1 MEMYAKS
8 DTRNSLISQ
17 SVIRIATDMGI
28 ESYVREIRHGYS
40 ICAGEFII
48 VDMADNTS
56 VKMIISDYDGYY
68 QQIKRNMRKWRK
80 IMTRKDVVLAI
91 SEDVK
96 AVDYLAM
103 REQRDKHNKLVTRRK
118 REDRRECFA
127 MALLTIFFA
136 FMIIVVMLG
145 LGQVWEMI
153 Y

>member
-1 MEMYAKS
+1 
-8 DTRNSLISQ
+8 
-17 SVIRIATDMGI
+17 
-28 ESYVREIRHGYS
+28 
-40 ICAGEFII
+40 
-48 VDMADNTS
+48 
-56 VKMIISDYDGYY
+56 
-68 QQIKRNMRKWRK
+68 
-80 IMTRKDVVLAI
+80 MTRKDVVLAI
-91 SEDVK
+91 SEGVK

-127 MALLTIFFA
+127 MASLTIFFA

>member
-1 MEMYAKS
+1 MYAKS
-8 DTRNSLISQ
+8 DTRSSLISQ
-17 SVIRIATDMGI
+17 AVIRIATDMGI

-40 ICAGEFII
+40 ICAGEFVI

-56 VKMIISDYDGYY
+56 VKMIISDYDRENGG
-68 QQIKRNMRKWRK
+68 K
-80 IMTRKDVVLAI
+80 IMTKKDVVLALN
-91 SEDVK
+91 EDVK
-96 AVDYLAM
+96 AVDYLEM

>member
-1 MEMYAKS
+1 MYAKS

>member
-1 MEMYAKS
+1 
-8 DTRNSLISQ
+8 
-17 SVIRIATDMGI
+17 
-28 ESYVREIRHGYS
+28 
-40 ICAGEFII
+40 
-48 VDMADNTS
+48 
-56 VKMIISDYDGYY
+56 
-68 QQIKRNMRKWRK
+68 
-80 IMTRKDVVLAI
+80 MTRKNVVLAI

-127 MALLTIFFA
+127 